1 MSGRGRISNPGRSR
15 SMATDTSWNRLRFD
29 KTGGCKE
36 PSRRGTAMLQARG
49 HRATSGASESRERI
63 GGVVLMEP
71 KQMQGLTIGE
81 VSRMLGMS
89 LSMVE
94 RLFDEGILAGWKHP
108 TTGMIVIDLG
118 SIRAFR
124 RKQNGTQ

>member
-1 MSGRGRISNPGRSR
+1 
-15 SMATDTSWNRLRFD
+15 
-29 KTGGCKE
+29 
-36 PSRRGTAMLQARG
+36 MLQA
-49 HRATSGASESRERI
+49 HRHRTTYGTPQSGEGI

-71 KQMQGLTIGE
+71 KQVQGLTIGE

-108 TTGMIVIDLG
+108 TTGMIVIDRG
-118 SIRAFR
+118 SVNAFK
-124 RKQNGTQ
+124 RKWNAT